1 MEIFETFLRGLSL
14 WTLLEGA
21 WVLFF
26 PKTSIRLSLKLF
38 PNWGRFL
45 NEIEPAELKKLA
57 AIELAFGLILGVYLY
72 FMAG

>member
-26 PKTSIRLSLKLF
+26 PKASIRLSLKLF

-45 NEIEPAELKKLA
+45 ENIPLNELRQYA
-57 AIELAFGLILGVYLY
+57 AIELAFGMILGIYLY
-72 FMAG
+72 FMT